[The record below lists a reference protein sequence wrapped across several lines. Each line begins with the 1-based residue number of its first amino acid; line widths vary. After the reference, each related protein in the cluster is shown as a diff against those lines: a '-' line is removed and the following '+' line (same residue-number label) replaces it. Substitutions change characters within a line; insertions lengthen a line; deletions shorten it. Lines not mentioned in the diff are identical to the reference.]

1 MLSAITFL
9 PLLGSIII
17 LFLPNDNLIKRF
29 AIVWSIIPLVLA
41 TVAWVIFPTWPDFTM
56 MGSWCSSEIWDASKN
71 FYLGECAP
79 WIPALGV
86 QYHLGVDGISMPL
99 VWLTALL
106 TTLSLFY
113 SARTID
119 HRVKEFFALFL
130 LLETG
135 MMGVFV
141 SLDLFLFY
149 IFWEIGL
156 VPMYFLIGIWGHE
169 EDRPQYAAI
178 KFFMYTLAGSVFM
191 LLGIIALYLNSS
203 PNALNVPNT
212 FDVTL
217 LTVGRDSMPWAKDA
231 LISTL
236 AFLGFF
242 LAFAIKMPLFPFH
255 TWLPDAHTAAP
266 TAGSVILAGILLKL
280 GGYGFIRILLPMFP
294 GTFQSLSLFIGI
306 LAVISIVYG
315 SLVAMAQTDFKRL
328 IAYSSVGHMGFVV
341 LGFAAAAALTNEQ
354 IVDPQFANYFNS
366 GATAVNGA
374 VLAMISHGVIT
385 GGLFFL
391 VGMLYERTHTRDLA
405 QFGGFMAQIPVYGA
419 LLLLTAFASLG
430 LPGLAGFVGEFL
442 VLRGSYTTLT
452 LLTFIAVT
460 GVVFTAAYFLWK
472 VIQKVLLGQ
481 ASERWAKLPD
491 LHGFEVLTLVPLAV
505 LMIAIGIYPN
515 WILDTI
521 NTATVEILKLVG
533 AA

>member
-1 MLSAITFL
+1 MLSAIVFF
-9 PLLGSIII
+9 PLLSAIII
-17 LFLPNDNLIKRF
+17 LFLPNDQTIKRW
-29 AIVWSIIPLVLA
+29 AIILSLVPLVLA
-41 TVAWVIFPTWPDFTM
+41 TIAWVIFPTWPGFTM
-56 MGSWCSSEIWDASKN
+56 LGSMCSADITVASAN
-71 FYLGECAP
+71 YYLGECAP
-79 WIPALGV
+79 WIPVLGI

-113 SARTID
+113 SARVINE
-119 HRVKEFFALFL
+119 RVKEFFALFL
-130 LLETG
+130 LLEVG
-135 MMGVFV
+135 MMGVFL

-149 IFWEIGL
+149 IFWEVGL
-156 VPMYFLIGIWGHE
+156 VPMYFLIGIWGHDT
-169 EDRPQYAAI
+169 DRPQYAAI
-178 KFFMYTLAGSVFM
+178 KFFIYTLAGSVFM
-191 LLGIIALYLNSS
+191 LLGIIALYLFST
-203 PNALNVPNT
+203 PNT
-212 FDVTL
+212 FDMTL
-217 LTVGRDSMPWAKDA
+217 LTAGRDSMPWAKDA

-280 GGYGFIRILLPMFP
+280 GGYGFIRILIPMFP
-294 GTFQSLSLFIGI
+294 GTFQSLAYVIGG

-315 SLVAMAQTDFKRL
+315 ALVAMAQTDFKRL

-354 IVDPQFANYFNS
+354 LTDPALGNYVNS
-366 GATAVNGA
+366 GATALNGA
-374 VLAMISHGVIT
+374 VLAMVSHGVIT

-405 QFGGFMAQIPVYGA
+405 QFGGFMAQVPVYGA
-419 LLLLTAFASLG
+419 MLLLTAFASLG

-452 LLTFIAVT
+452 LLTFIAVI
-460 GVVFTAAYFLWK
+460 GVVLTAAYILWK
-472 VIQKVLLGQ
+472 IVQKVLLGK
-481 ASERWAKLPD
+481 ADEKWAKLPD
-491 LHGFEVLTLVPLAV
+491 LYGYEVLTLVPLAV
-505 LMIAIGIYPN
+505 LMIVIGVYPN

-521 NTATVEILKLVG
+521 NQATLAILKLAG

>member
-1 MLSAITFL
+1 MLSVITFF
-9 PLLGSIII
+9 PLLGAIII
-17 LFLPNDNLIKRF
+17 LFLPNDNAIKRF
-29 AIVWSIIPLVLA
+29 AIIWSTVPLVLA
-41 TVAWVIFPTWPDFTM
+41 TIAWVIFPTWPGFTM
-56 MGSWCSSEIWDASKN
+56 LGSPCSQEIYDASRN

-79 WIPALGV
+79 WIPVLGI

-113 SARTID
+113 SARNIEV
-119 HRVKEFFALFL
+119 RVKEFFALFL

-156 VPMYFLIGIWGHE
+156 VPMYFLIGIWGKE
-169 EDRPQYAAI
+169 MDRPQYAAI
-178 KFFMYTLAGSVFM
+178 KFFIYTLAGSVFM
-191 LLGIIALYLNSS
+191 LLGIIALYLYSS
-203 PNALNVPNT
+203 PST
-212 FDVTL
+212 FDMTL
-217 LTVGRDSMPWAKDA
+217 LTAGRDNFAWAKDA

-280 GGYGFIRILLPMFP
+280 GGYGFIRILIPMFP
-294 GTFQSLSLFIGI
+294 GTFQSLAYVIGA
-306 LAVISIVYG
+306 LAVVSIVYG
-315 SLVAMAQTDFKRL
+315 ALVAMAQTDFKRL
-328 IAYSSVGHMGFVV
+328 IAYSSVNHMGFVV
-341 LGFAAAAALTNEQ
+341 LGFAAAAALTREQ
-354 IVDPQFANYFNS
+354 LTNPELGNYVNS
-366 GATAVNGA
+366 GASAINGA
-374 VLAMISHGVIT
+374 VLAMFSHGVIT

-391 VGMLYERTHTRDLA
+391 VGMIYERTHTRDLA
-405 QFGGFMAQIPVYGA
+405 QYGGLLAQVPVYGG

-452 LLTFIAVT
+452 VLSFIAVL
-460 GVVFTAAYFLWK
+460 GVILTAAYFLWK
-472 VIQKVLLGQ
+472 VIQKVLLGT
-481 ASERWAKLPD
+481 ANENWAKLPD
-491 LHGFEVLTLVPLAV
+491 LHGYEVLTLVPLAV
-505 LMIAIGIYPN
+505 LMIVIGIYPN

-521 NTATVEILKLVG
+521 NVATQAILVLVG

>member
-9 PLLGSIII
+9 PLLGAIII
-17 LFLPNDNLIKRF
+17 LFLPNDNAIKRF
-29 AIVWSIIPLVLA
+29 AIAFSILPLVLA

-56 MGSWCSSEIWDASKN
+56 MGSYCPPEIWDASKN
-71 FYLGECAP
+71 YYLGECAP
-79 WIPALGV
+79 WISALNV
-86 QYHLGVDGISMPL
+86 SYHLGVDGISMPL

-113 SARTID
+113 SARNIN

-178 KFFMYTLAGSVFM
+178 KFFLYTLAGSVFM
-191 LLGIIALYLNSS
+191 LLGIIALYLNST
-203 PNALNVPNT
+203 PNT
-212 FDVTL
+212 FDITL
-217 LTVGRDSMPWAKDA
+217 LTANRDGMAWAQSA
-231 LISTL
+231 LISTA
-236 AFLGFF
+236 AFIGFF
-242 LAFAIKMPLFPFH
+242 LAFSIKMPLFPFH

-280 GGYGFIRILLPMFP
+280 GGYGFIRILIPMFP
-294 GTFQSLSLFIGI
+294 GTFQAFSFAIGV

-341 LGFAAAAALTNEQ
+341 LGFAAAAALTKEQ
-354 IVDPQFANYFNS
+354 LTDPTLGNYVNS
-366 GATAVNGA
+366 GATAINGA

-391 VGMLYERTHTRDLA
+391 VGMLYERTHTRDLS
-405 QFGGFMAQIPVYGA
+405 QFGGFMAKIPVYGG

-452 LLTFIAVT
+452 LLTFIAVL
-460 GVVFTAAYFLWK
+460 GVILTAAYFLWK
-472 VIQKVLLGQ
+472 VIQKVLLGTVD
-481 ASERWAKLPD
+481 EKWAKLPD
-491 LHGFEVLTLVPLAV
+491 LHGYEVLTLVPLAV
-505 LMIAIGIYPN
+505 LMLLIGIYPN
-515 WILDTI
+515 WLVDTI
-521 NTATVEILKLVG
+521 NAATIEILKIAGGGV
-533 AA
+533 

>member
-1 MLSAITFL
+1 MLSAITFF
-9 PLLGSIII
+9 PLLGAIII
-17 LFLPNDNLIKRF
+17 LFLPKDDTIKRF
-29 AIVWSIIPLVLA
+29 AIIWSIIPLIIA
-41 TVAWVIFPTWPDFTM
+41 TIAWIVMPTSTPPNNFLYNACGPAID
-56 MGSWCSSEIWDASKN
+56 SASAA
-71 FYLGECAP
+71 FSFGECLP
-79 WIPALGV
+79 WIPVLGI
-86 QYHLGVDGISMPL
+86 QYHLGADGISMPL

-135 MMGVFV
+135 MMGVFL

-156 VPMYFLIGIWGHE
+156 VPMYFLIGIWGHD

-178 KFFMYTLAGSVFM
+178 KFFIYTLAGSVFM
-191 LLGIIALYLNSS
+191 LLAIIALYLFST
-203 PNALNVPNT
+203 PNT
-212 FDVTL
+212 FDLTL
-217 LTVGRDSMPWAKDA
+217 LTAGRDNMPFAKDA

-236 AFLGFF
+236 AFIGFF

-280 GGYGFIRILLPMFP
+280 GGYGFIRILIPVFP
-294 GTFQSLSLFIGI
+294 GTFYALAFPIAI

-328 IAYSSVGHMGFVV
+328 VAYSSVGHMGFVI
-341 LGFAAAAALTNEQ
+341 LGFAAAAAVSIEQ
-354 IVDPQFANYFNS
+354 LSNPNYVNS
-366 GATAVNGA
+366 GASAINGA

-391 VGMLYERTHTRDLA
+391 VGMLYERTHTRELA
-405 QFGGFMAQIPVYGA
+405 QFGGFGAKVPIYGG

-442 VLRGSYTTLT
+442 VLRGAYATLT
-452 LLTFIAVT
+452 ALAFIAVL
-460 GVVFTAAYFLWK
+460 GVIFTAAYFLWK
-472 VIQKVLLGQ
+472 VIQKVLLGT
-481 ASERWAKLPD
+481 ADERWAKLGD
-491 LHGFEVLTLVPLAV
+491 LQGFEILTLVPLAV
-505 LMIAIGIYPN
+505 LMIAIGVYPN

-521 NTATVEILKLVG
+521 NGATVAILKVIG

>member
-1 MLSAITFL
+1 MLTAITFL
-9 PLLGSIII
+9 PLVGAMIV
-17 LFLPNDNLIKRF
+17 LFLPSDRAVKQF
-29 AIVWSIIPLVLA
+29 AILWSIIPLILA
-41 TVAWVIFPTWPDFTM
+41 TVAWVVLPTYPPPFNFFYN
-56 MGSWCSSEIWDASKN
+56 GCGVAIESASAA
-71 FYLGECAP
+71 YSLGECAP
-79 WIPALGV
+79 WIPILGI
-86 QYHLGVDGISMPL
+86 QYHVGVDGISMPL
-99 VWLTALL
+99 VWLTTLL

-113 SARTID
+113 SARTIEE
-119 HRVKEFFALFL
+119 RVKEFFALFL

-135 MMGVFV
+135 MIGVFV

-156 VPMYFLIGIWGHE
+156 VPMYFLIGIWGHD

-178 KFFMYTLAGSVFM
+178 KFFIYTLAGSVFM
-191 LLGIIALYLNSS
+191 LLAIIALYLFSTPS
-203 PNALNVPNT
+203 T
-212 FDVTL
+212 FDLTL
-217 LTVGRDSMPWAKDA
+217 ITAGRDNMPFAKDA

-280 GGYGFIRILLPMFP
+280 GGYGFIRILLPVFP
-294 GTFQSLSLFIGI
+294 GTFNALALYIGI

-328 IAYSSVGHMGFVV
+328 VAYSSVGHMGFVI
-341 LGFAAAAALTNEQ
+341 LGFAAAAAITGEQ
-354 IVDPQFANYFNS
+354 LANPNYVNS
-366 GATAVNGA
+366 GATAINGA

-405 QFGGFMAQIPVYGA
+405 QFGGFGAKVPIYAA

-442 VLRGSYTTLT
+442 VLRGSYSTLT
-452 LLTFIAVT
+452 ALTFIAVL

-472 VIQKVLLGQ
+472 VIQKVLLGT
-481 ASERWAKLPD
+481 AGERWQSLAD
-491 LHGFEVLTLVPLAV
+491 LKSFEVLTLVPLAV
-505 LMIAIGIYPN
+505 LMIAIGIYPT

-521 NTATVEILKLVG
+521 NGATMTIMQIIG

>member
-9 PLLGSIII
+9 PLLGAIII
-17 LFLPNDNLIKRF
+17 LFLPNDNAIKRF
-29 AIVWSIIPLVLA
+29 AIAWSMLPLVLA
-41 TVAWVIFPTWPDFTM
+41 TIAWVIFPTWPGFSM
-56 MGSWCSSEIWDASKN
+56 LGSLCGADITVASSN
-71 FYLGECAP
+71 YFLGECAP
-79 WIPALGV
+79 WIPVLGI
-86 QYHLGVDGISMPL
+86 QYHLGIDGISMPL

-113 SARTID
+113 SARTIEV
-119 HRVKEFFALFL
+119 RVKEFFALFL

-149 IFWEIGL
+149 IFWEVGL
-156 VPMYFLIGIWGHE
+156 VPMYFLIGIWGKE
-169 EDRPQYAAI
+169 SDRPQYAAI
-178 KFFMYTLAGSVFM
+178 KFFVYTLLGSVFM
-191 LLGIIALYLNSS
+191 LLGIIALYLNST
-203 PNALNVPNT
+203 PNT
-212 FDVTL
+212 FDITL
-217 LTVGRDSMPWAKDA
+217 LTAGRQEMAWAKDA

-236 AFLGFF
+236 AFIGFF

-280 GGYGFIRILLPMFP
+280 GGYGFIRILIPMFP
-294 GTFQSLSLFIGI
+294 GTFHALAFWIGV

-315 SLVAMAQTDFKRL
+315 ALVAMAQTDFKRL
-328 IAYSSVGHMGFVV
+328 IAYSSVGHMGFVI

-354 IVDPQFANYFNS
+354 LTDPALGNYVNS
-366 GATAVNGA
+366 GASAINGA

-391 VGMLYERTHTRDLA
+391 VGMIYERTHTRDLA
-405 QFGGFMAQIPVYGA
+405 QYGGFMAQLPVYGG
-419 LLLLTAFASLG
+419 LLLLTSFASLG

-452 LLTFIAVT
+452 LLTFIAVF
-460 GVVFTAAYFLWK
+460 GVVLTAAYILWK
-472 VIQKVLLGQ
+472 IIQKVLLGN
-481 ASERWAKLPD
+481 ANPEWAKIPD
-491 LHGFEVLTLVPLAV
+491 LHGYEILTLIPLAV
-505 LMIAIGIYPN
+505 LMLVIGIYPN

-521 NTATVEILKLVG
+521 DKATQAILQMVG

>member
-9 PLLGSIII
+9 PLLGAIII
-17 LFLPNDNLIKRF
+17 LFLPNDNAIKRF
-29 AIVWSIIPLVLA
+29 AILWSIIPLALA
-41 TVAWVIFPTWPDFTM
+41 TVAWVVFPTWPEFTM
-56 MGSWCSSEIWDASKN
+56 MNGSWCSPEINAASLEY
-71 FYLGECAP
+71 YLGECIP
-79 WIPALGV
+79 WIPALGI
-86 QYHLGVDGISMPL
+86 QYHVGIDGISMPL
-99 VWLTALL
+99 IWLTTLL

-113 SARTID
+113 SARNIST
-119 HRVKEFFALFL
+119 RVKEFFALFL

-135 MMGVFV
+135 MLGVFV

-169 EDRPQYAAI
+169 QDRPQYAAI
-178 KFFMYTLAGSVFM
+178 KFFLYTLAGSVFM
-191 LLGIIALYLNSS
+191 LLAIIALYLFST
-203 PNALNVPNT
+203 PNT
-212 FDVTL
+212 FDIPL
-217 LTVGRDSMPWAKDA
+217 LTATRDNSVWAKDV
-231 LISTL
+231 LISTA
-236 AFLGFF
+236 AFIGFF

-266 TAGSVILAGILLKL
+266 TAGSVVLAGILLKL

-294 GTFQSLSLFIGI
+294 GTFNSFAIGI
-306 LAVISIVYG
+306 GALAVISIVYG

-328 IAYSSVGHMGFVV
+328 VAYSSVNHMGFVV

-354 IVDPQFANYFNS
+354 LINPELGNYFNS
-366 GATAVNGA
+366 GATAINGA
-374 VLAMISHGVIT
+374 VLAMFTHGVIT

-391 VGMLYERTHTRDLA
+391 VGMLYERTHTRELA
-405 QFGGFMAQIPVYGA
+405 QFGGFMATVPIYGG

-452 LLTFIAVT
+452 LLTFIAVI
-460 GVVFTAAYFLWK
+460 GVIFTAAYFLWR
-472 VIQKVLLGQ
+472 VVQKVLLGK
-481 ASERWAKLPD
+481 ADEKWVNLPD
-491 LHGFEVLTLVPLAV
+491 LRGYEVLTLVPLAV
-505 LMIAIGIYPN
+505 LMIVIGIYPN

-521 NTATVEILKLVG
+521 NAATEVILKTMASV
-533 AA
+533 

>member
-1 MLSAITFL
+1 MLSAITFI
-9 PLLGSIII
+9 PLLGAIII
-17 LFLPNDNLIKRF
+17 LFLPNDNAIKRF
-29 AIVWSIIPLVLA
+29 AIVWSMIPLILA
-41 TVAWVIFPTWPDFTM
+41 TVAWVIMPTWPGFTM
-56 MGSWCSSEIWDASKN
+56 LGTLCEADITIASAN
-71 FYLGECAP
+71 YYLGECAP
-79 WIPALGV
+79 WIPMLGI

-99 VWLTALL
+99 IWLTALL

-113 SARTID
+113 SARVINT
-119 HRVKEFFALFL
+119 RVKEFFALFL
-130 LLETG
+130 LLEVG
-135 MMGVFV
+135 MLGVFV

-149 IFWEIGL
+149 VFWEIGL

-178 KFFMYTLAGSVFM
+178 KFFLYTLAGSVFM

-203 PNALNVPNT
+203 PNT
-212 FDVTL
+212 FDITL
-217 LTVGRDSMPWAKDA
+217 LTANRDQMAWAKDA
-231 LISTL
+231 LISTA
-236 AFLGFF
+236 AFIGFF

-280 GGYGFIRILLPMFP
+280 GGYGFIRILIPMFP
-294 GTFQSLSLFIGI
+294 GTFEALSFWIGV

-315 SLVAMAQTDFKRL
+315 ALVAMAQTDFKRL
-328 IAYSSVGHMGFVV
+328 IAYSSVGHMGFVI
-341 LGFAAAAALTNEQ
+341 LGFAAAAALTHEQ
-354 IVDPQFANYFNS
+354 LTNPELGNYVNS
-366 GATAVNGA
+366 GATAINGA

-405 QFGGFMAQIPVYGA
+405 QFGGMMAQLPVYGGM
-419 LLLLTAFASLG
+419 LLLTAFASLG

-452 LLTFIAVT
+452 TLTFIAVI
-460 GVVFTAAYFLWK
+460 GVVLTAAYILWK
-472 VIQKVLLGQ
+472 IIQKVLLGTAKEQ
-481 ASERWAKLPD
+481 WAKVPD
-491 LHGFEVLTLVPLAV
+491 LKGFEILTLAPLVV
-505 LMIAIGIYPN
+505 LMIVIGIYPN

-521 NTATVEILKLVG
+521 NEATVAILKLVG